1 MDASAITAKSDLCF
15 TIRKTQLSGAYTTSN
30 LINVVSDILV
40 WLIVLSLFFVFFFL
54 NFEGI

>member
-1 MDASAITAKSDLCF
+1 MDASAITANSGLCF
-15 TIRKTQLSGAYTTSN
+15 TIRKTQLSGTYTTSN

-40 WLIVLSLFFVFFFL
+40 WLIVLSLFFFFFL